1 MLGSVSFTFM
11 PAGYNVVNA
20 LQWSVLK
27 GLSVS
32 ILYVMLYNTISQ
44 RNSICNIIS
53 GIYLK

>member
-44 RNSICNIIS
+44 RN
-53 GIYLK
+53 